1 MRTLSHLGTAPNI
14 TPEESRIAALSSR
27 HLANLVRQ
35 RQQEPSLSVQFPNEN
50 QGAME
55 VVLPLAA
62 VRLLTQVLEE
72 MAKGHSV
79 TLLPSQT
86 ELTTQQAADIIGVSR
101 PYLVEL
107 LEKGAIPFRKIGT
120 HRRIQLTDLLH
131 YDTQE
136 TERRIQGLTEL
147 MTEAQEL
154 GLGY

>member
-1 MRTLSHLGTAPNI
+1 MRTLSHLRTAPNI

-35 RQQEPSLSVQFPNEN
+35 RQQETALSVQFPNEN

-55 VVLPLAA
+55 VVLPLA